1 MLLNWL
7 TCYTQKQGL
16 FNKRIL
22 TINISYMSVLIY
34 AENAGGKF
42 KKSTFEAVSYAKAIA
57 GQNNTNLI
65 AISIGDVA
73 KDDLAALGKYGAE
86 KVLNVSNDKL
96 KNFVNQAYASVIAE
110 AAKANGADIVV
121 LSNSFSGRGL
131 APRLGVKLQAGVAD
145 GAVALPEQNG
155 GKFTVKKT
163 AFSGKAFAVVELT
176 SANKVIALT
185 PNSYKVV
192 EGGSPAPVEDF
203 SVEAKA
209 SDFKE
214 MIKDIVRSTDKV
226 SLPDAEI
233 VVSAGRGMKGP
244 ENWGMVEEL
253 ADLLG
258 AATACSKPVSDAG
271 WRPHSEHVGQ
281 TGIAVSPNLYIAI
294 GISGAIQH
302 LAGISSSK
310 VIVVINKDAEAPF
323 FKVADYGIVGDAF
336 EVLPKLIAAVKEY
349 KATA

>member
-1 MLLNWL
+1 
-7 TCYTQKQGL
+7 
-16 FNKRIL
+16 
-22 TINISYMSVLIY
+22 
-34 AENAGGKF
+34 
-42 KKSTFEAVSYAKAIA
+42 
-57 GQNNTNLI
+57 
-65 AISIGDVA
+65 
-73 KDDLAALGKYGAE
+73 
-86 KVLNVSNDKL
+86 
-96 KNFVNQAYASVIAE
+96 
-110 AAKANGADIVV
+110 
-121 LSNSFSGRGL
+121 
-131 APRLGVKLQAGVAD
+131 LGVKLEAGVAD
-145 GAVALPEQNG
+145 GAVALPEEKD

-163 AFSGKAFAVVELT
+163 AFSGKAFAIVELT

-192 EGGSPAPVEDF
+192 ESEGVATIEDF
-203 SVEAKA
+203 KVEAKA
-209 SDFKE
+209 SDFTE
-214 MIKDIVRSTDKV
+214 MIKDIVRSTEKV

-233 VVSAGRGMKGP
+233 VVSAGRGLKGP
-244 ENWGMVEEL
+244 ENWGMIEEL

-281 TGIAVSPNLYIAI
+281 TGIAVSPNLYIAV

-336 EVLPKLIAAVKEY
+336 EVLPKLITAVKEY
-349 KATA
+349 KASA

>member
-1 MLLNWL
+1 
-7 TCYTQKQGL
+7 
-16 FNKRIL
+16 
-22 TINISYMSVLIY
+22 MSVLVF
-34 AENAGGKF
+34 AENADGKF
-42 KKSTFEAVSYAKAIA
+42 KKSIFEVVSYAKAVA
-57 GQNNTNLI
+57 VQNNTNLI

-73 KDDLAALGKYGAE
+73 NDELAALGKYGAE

-96 KNFVNQAYASVIAE
+96 KTFVNQAYASVIAD
-110 AAKANGADIVV
+110 AAKKESANIVV

-131 APRLGVKLQAGVAD
+131 APRIGVKLEAGVAD
-145 GAVALPEQNG
+145 GAVSLPEQSG
-155 GKFTVKKT
+155 GKFSVKKT

-176 SANKVIALT
+176 SDNKVIALT

-192 EGGSPAPVEDF
+192 EEGNAAPVEVFTVDTK
-203 SVEAKA
+203 E
-209 SDFKE
+209 SDFRAMVKE
-214 MIKDIVRSTDKV
+214 IVRATDKV

-233 VVSAGRGMKGP
+233 VVSAGRGLKGP

-253 ADLLG
+253 ANLLG

-302 LAGISSSK
+302 LAGISASK
-310 VIVVINKDAEAPF
+310 VIVVINKDPEAPF

-336 EVLPKLIAAVKEY
+336 EVVPKLIEAVKAY
-349 KATA
+349 KAHA

>member
-1 MLLNWL
+1 
-7 TCYTQKQGL
+7 
-16 FNKRIL
+16 
-22 TINISYMSVLIY
+22 MSVLIY

-57 GQNNTNLI
+57 AQNNTNLI
-65 AISIGDVA
+65 AISIGIVA
-73 KDDLAALGKYGAE
+73 ADELAALGKYGAE

-192 EGGSPAPVEDF
+192 EGGAAAQVEDF
-203 SVEAKA
+203 NVEAKA

-233 VVSAGRGMKGP
+233 VVSAGRGLKGP
-244 ENWGMVEEL
+244 ENWGMIEEL

-302 LAGISSSK
+302 LAGVSSSK

-349 KATA
+349 KASA

>member
-1 MLLNWL
+1 
-7 TCYTQKQGL
+7 
-16 FNKRIL
+16 
-22 TINISYMSVLIY
+22 MSVLIY

-57 GQNNTNLI
+57 DQNNTSLV

-73 KDDLAALGKYGAE
+73 ADDLTALGKYGAE
-86 KVLNVSNDKL
+86 KVLNVTNEKL

-110 AAKANGADIVV
+110 AAKAQGADIVV

-131 APRLGVKLQAGVAD
+131 APRIGVKLEAGVAD
-145 GAVALPEQNG
+145 GAVALPVQDG

-185 PNSYKVV
+185 PNTYKVV
-192 EGGSPAPVEDF
+192 ESGAAAQVEEF
-203 SVEAKA
+203 AVEAKE
-209 SDFKE
+209 SDFKA

-226 SLPDAEI
+226 SLPDAEV
-233 VVSAGRGMKGP
+233 VVSAGRGLKGP

-253 ADLLG
+253 AGLLG